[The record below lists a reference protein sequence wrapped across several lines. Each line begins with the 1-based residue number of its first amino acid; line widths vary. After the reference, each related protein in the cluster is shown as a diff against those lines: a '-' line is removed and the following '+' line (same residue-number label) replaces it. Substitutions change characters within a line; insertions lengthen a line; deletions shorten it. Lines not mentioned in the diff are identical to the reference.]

1 MGAMTDIAR
10 HLREDFDK
18 RATEADL
25 SATLPPENYEE
36 MADSGYLR
44 GLVPAELGGL
54 DADLSE
60 FARAQR
66 VLGWGCASTALAVN
80 MHHFQV
86 GAAADGYRAFGRNEA
101 ALRRVADEA
110 IVLGSTAAEAVVA
123 GRWSTPTTA
132 TRDGDDYI
140 LSGRKFFFSQ
150 SHLVDIVRVNA
161 TDVETGE
168 IVVAAVPMSSPGV
181 TVIDTWDTL
190 GMRAT
195 ASNDLVLDEVRVP
208 VSAVTVRLSPDAPA
222 WDPAF
227 AAVIKWFVTGVAGVY
242 LGIADRARETAHGAI
257 GTGFNSSHRDQA
269 LTDALVGDLEIAHL
283 GAAATF
289 ECTVD
294 RLNTI
299 DDPLAALPLAIAM
312 KESVTTGAVTVVD
325 HAVSIVGGRA
335 FHRKSILERLA
346 RDVRAARHHPPSA
359 PVAQQM
365 IGLAARQT
373 AR

>member
-10 HLREDFDK
+10 QLREDFDK

-25 SATLPPENYEE
+25 SATLPPENYED

-54 DADLSE
+54 DADLAE
-60 FARAQR
+60 FAQAQR
-66 VLGWGCASTALAVN
+66 ALGWGCASTALAVN

-86 GAAADGYRAFGRNEA
+86 GAAAEGYRASGRNEA

-132 TRDGDDYI
+132 TPDGDDYI

-150 SHLVDIVRVNA
+150 SHLVDVVRVNA
-161 TDVETGE
+161 TDARTGE

-181 TVIDTWDTL
+181 QVIDTWDTL

-195 ASNDLVLDEVRVP
+195 ASNDLVLDQVRIP
-208 VSAVTVRLSPDAPA
+208 ASAITVRLSPDAPA

-227 AAVIKWFVTGVAGVY
+227 ATVIKWFLTGVTGVY
-242 LGIADRARETAHGAI
+242 LGIADRAREAAHGAI
-257 GTGFNSSHRDQA
+257 GSGYNSSHRDQA

-283 GAAATF
+283 TAAAAF
-289 ECTVD
+289 EHTVD
-294 RLNTI
+294 RLKTMSNPI
-299 DDPLAALPLAIAM
+299 EALPMAIAM
-312 KESVTTGAVTVVD
+312 KETATTATVTVVD
-325 HAVSIVGGRA
+325 HAVAVVGGRA
-335 FHRKSILERLA
+335 FHRRSILERLA
-346 RDVRAARHHPPSA
+346 RDVRAARHHPPSD

-365 IGLAARQT
+365 IGLAVRSA
-373 AR
+373 